1 MNCVFLFTSFAYYFG
16 TYILQQ
22 KFQYFCGDQF
32 KNIKS
37 VKTDIIDDKYNF
49 SWKSCLE
56 KNPEQEVNNLVKVM
70 NFLENNLKENYLLV
84 TDYQF
89 LNTKL
94 INKNNIQVNKWY
106 HVGVSYP
113 NYIGK
118 YHDYYKDF
126 LMNKIRL
133 NRIKKIIFIYPSH
146 FGKDNEIYFK
156 NIFSNCITN
165 KQKLLDDLIY
175 SVNIKECY

>member
-1 MNCVFLFTSFAYYFG
+1 M
-16 TYILQQ
+16 
-22 KFQYFCGDQF
+22 
-32 KNIKS
+32 
-37 VKTDIIDDKYNF
+37 
-49 SWKSCLE
+49 
-56 KNPEQEVNNLVKVM
+56 
-70 NFLENNLKENYLLV
+70 
-84 TDYQF
+84 
-89 LNTKL
+89 NTKL

-146 FGKDNEIYFK
+146 FGKENEIYFK

-175 SVNIKECY
+175 SVNIEKCY